1 MLGKEIT
8 EDVDESRRAGG
19 IHGSLNST
27 YINLILKKDS
37 SETFSDYRTIS
48 LCNLLYKLTTK
59 IIADRLKPILGKF
72 ISDSQFGFMPNRQL
86 LDVVDIA
93 QECLHSLKK
102 EKTKVFI
109 LNMDLVKACD

>member
-1 MLGKEIT
+1 MI
-8 EDVDESRRAGG
+8 
-19 IHGSLNST
+19 
-27 YINLILKKDS
+27 
-37 SETFSDYRTIS
+37 
-48 LCNLLYKLTTK
+48 
-59 IIADRLKPILGKF
+59 KPILGKF

-109 LNMDLVKACD
+109 LNMDLVKAYD